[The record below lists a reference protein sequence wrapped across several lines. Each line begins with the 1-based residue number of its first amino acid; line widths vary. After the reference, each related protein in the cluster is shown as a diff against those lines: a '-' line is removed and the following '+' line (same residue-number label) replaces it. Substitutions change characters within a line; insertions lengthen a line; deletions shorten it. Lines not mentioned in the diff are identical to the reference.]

1 MCYTCTQDLF
11 LPEIRGYLSVRLVV
25 PSFSK
30 YCRGTG
36 LFCLAAPESF
46 ISAANILVGVLVAES
61 EVNTSML

>member
-1 MCYTCTQDLF
+1 MLYMHTGPIF

-36 LFCLAAPESF
+36 LFCLAAPKGF
-46 ISAANILVGVLVAES
+46 ISVANILVGVSVAES
-61 EVNTSML
+61 EDNTSML